1 MRCIQIQ
8 TTYRD
13 KGNNMSR
20 FKDFGNPF
28 NSDEAESLS
37 FKLYGEEFICK
48 PSMQGKTLL
57 NFAASSDSENAADST
72 KAILSFFSNALV
84 EESSERFEKLLEAPD
99 KIVSVETL
107 GEIIGWILEQYS
119 TRPTQVSSD

>member
-1 MRCIQIQ
+1 
-8 TTYRD
+8 
-13 KGNNMSR
+13 MSR

-28 NSDEAESLS
+28 NSSEAEGLS
-37 FKLYGEEFICK
+37 FKLYGEDFTCY

-57 NFAASSDSENAADST
+57 NFAANSDSDSAADST
-72 KAILSFFSNALV
+72 NAILSFFSSALDK
-84 EESSERFEKLLEAPD
+84 ESNERFQKLIEDPD

-119 TRPTQVSSD
+119 SRPTQVSSD